1 MLGDQSLSRIVDFL
15 GNVYFRLGLLLG
27 LTKPVIEQFEVKF
40 PNNLWR
46 LNFEVLTRWR
56 DDNRHQPN
64 MVDVLIK
71 ALRNLDLNDVV
82 DVVRDGECINWFK
95 FIIVNFNHHIM
106 FGLSFRLLIKRS
118 IQYFTSF
125 LI

>member
-1 MLGDQSLSRIVDFL
+1 MLGDHSLSQIVDRL
-15 GNVYFRLGLLLG
+15 GNIYFQLGLLLG

-46 LNFEVLTRWR
+46 LNFEVLNRWQ

-64 MVDVLIK
+64 MVDELIK
-71 ALRNLDLNDVV
+71 VLRNLDLNDVV

-95 FIIVNFNHHIM
+95 FINV
-106 FGLSFRLLIKRS
+106 
-118 IQYFTSF
+118 YF
-125 LI
+125 LIII